1 MESKQKYLEENEKIY
16 IGVTDTV
23 KEGLLSIAPNKEI
36 RESIYDAV
44 KASHFLDMEVEDKKL
59 MSFLMKGDSYDDDE
73 YYGILADTPVKLMQK
88 IHQMCSGT
96 VKFEDGSSRVLNY
109 NKAEYIRDYFKGK
122 KVGIFYK
129 FKEELNALKHVFGD
143 SICTTLEEFNGSNK
157 NIALQIVSGREGIS
171 LREAECLVFYNID
184 FSATSYWQARDRMT
198 TKDRLKNDVY
208 WIFSDGGIESSIY
221 DSVKSK
227 KDFTLNHFRRQLF

>member
-73 YYGILADTPVKLMQK
+73 YYGILAVKTDENRIILNDIKPIDLDTFLDSLNCGQ
-88 IHQMCSGT
+88 
-96 VKFEDGSSRVLNY
+96 VL
-109 NKAEYIRDYFKGK
+109 
-122 KVGIFYK
+122 
-129 FKEELNALKHVFGD
+129 
-143 SICTTLEEFNGSNK
+143 
-157 NIALQIVSGREGIS
+157 
-171 LREAECLVFYNID
+171 
-184 FSATSYWQARDRMT
+184 
-198 TKDRLKNDVY
+198 
-208 WIFSDGGIESSIY
+208 
-221 DSVKSK
+221 
-227 KDFTLNHFRRQLF
+227 